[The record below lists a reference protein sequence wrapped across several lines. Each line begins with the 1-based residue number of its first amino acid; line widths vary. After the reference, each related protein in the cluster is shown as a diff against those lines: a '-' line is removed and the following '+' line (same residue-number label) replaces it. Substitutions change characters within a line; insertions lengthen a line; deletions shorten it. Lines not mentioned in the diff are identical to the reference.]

1 MRLGRLTVSGVRSY
15 PGTCTIDFTG
25 KRLVGILGDTG
36 AGKSTLLEAIIFA
49 LYGRSSW
56 AADSGREL
64 IGTGL
69 DEMSVAFEFSVD
81 GRSWS
86 VRRTLYRKSTKRPKA
101 MLEPLDGDSSRERV
115 DGKDRVTAAISH
127 IIGLDCEGFV
137 STVVLRQGKFDTL
150 LKASPA
156 YRAGILR
163 HIFGINELERVRKNT
178 LARIEALSASVTE
191 ATWARG
197 ELLKD
202 PVAAATQA
210 ALDVERT
217 RGTAS
222 RRRER
227 LDLLRRAQG
236 DAAQHKQRKSELDKA
251 ARLLRAR
258 ATADAGTSMAELA
271 QRQQALDAETKELE
285 VAGNE
290 LQLRVQSAQEK
301 LDTAAQADHTVSSL
315 AGARTVLAGLPGRV
329 AALDTAAR
337 QLEQER
343 LLHGV
348 EEEHAAQ
355 ARRDLQEHEH
365 SQEAL
370 AEAAIRAERAMSGAR
385 ADTDRVQ
392 ESVRAALQEACAAAV
407 HLHTRGAVL
416 ESLDVQRTHSADL
429 QEQLVARREAQE
441 AAQDAL
447 AALQRHDA
455 AHAAG
460 HTLAPGD
467 ACPVCT
473 RPVPSGFSAPTPLD
487 GKALKRAKSEASK
500 RAKAYNNALTAAALA
515 AAEVSAAEA
524 KANEHG
530 REHQDASERMQQALR
545 QAKDLAASIAG
556 TRTPAMTGVLD
567 ALVQQTADQA
577 RTLSEGEP
585 VTRPQLAQAVTALVQ
600 PLREAEADTLAEHA
614 NAQAQLAAA
623 QVEIEAARAELK
635 RQRALLQR
643 ERKRLERAQQK
654 YENDVLT
661 VGKEIGALPAS
672 LRPSTHS
679 PDQLPDASA
688 IARAQD
694 AADELLPL
702 LQQAERERDEARKA
716 LAVHAEDRQA
726 LQERRRVTV
735 EAPTRALLA
744 RLQRWADAVT
754 DAQTVLD
761 GQVRADMP
769 PGVDGS
775 DLPGVEAYAAALD
788 VLGTRLAD
796 ELKRASRQAAAQVR
810 AFEKEITA
818 QAGAGPDDTDPAPG
832 FRLPA
837 NGDLL
842 APAALDPLSRKTSKA
857 EVAHDRA
864 KADLSTAQSQIPYAQ
879 KLQAAIEEA
888 KRQIAQWQS
897 VCDQLTDSRFL
908 SYLTERRTR
917 ALLVHGGRILHELT
931 AGSYAF
937 TEDFRI
943 LERATN
949 LTRSPETLSGGE
961 TFQASL
967 ALALA
972 LVELHSRSHST
983 LESLFLDEGFASL
996 DPDRLEDALQA
1007 LRSSVLAG
1015 DKTIAV
1021 ISHLYSVGEAVND
1034 VLWVEKTARESSAKW
1049 LTSQEREK
1057 LISDGIQQLQE
1068 LT

>member
-1 MRLGRLTVSGVRSY
+1 MRLGRLTVLGVRSY

-64 IGTGL
+64 ISTGF
-69 DEMSVAFEFSVD
+69 DEMSVALEFSVD

-101 MLEPLDGDSSRERV
+101 VLEPLDGDSSLERV
-115 DGKDRVTAAISH
+115 DGKDRVTAAVSQ

-150 LKASPA
+150 LKAAPA
-156 YRAGILR
+156 YRTGILR
-163 HIFGINELERVRKNT
+163 HIFGINELERVRKHT
-178 LARIEALSASVTE
+178 LARIEVLSASVTE

-202 PVAAATQA
+202 PVAAAAQA

-217 RGTAS
+217 RGTAA

-236 DAAQHKQRKSELDKA
+236 EAAQNKQRKSELDKA
-251 ARLLRAR
+251 ARRLRER
-258 ATADAGTSMAELA
+258 ATADAGATMAELA
-271 QRQQALDAETKELE
+271 QQQQALDAETAELNA
-285 VAGNE
+285 AGDE
-290 LQLRVQSAQEK
+290 LQLRLESAQAQ

-315 AGARTVLAGLPGRV
+315 AGARTVLAALPGRV
-329 AALDTAAR
+329 AALDAAAR
-337 QLEQER
+337 QLEQEW
-343 LLHGV
+343 LLHSA
-348 EEEHAAQ
+348 EKQQDAQ
-355 ARRDLQEHEH
+355 ARQNLQEREQG
-365 SQEAL
+365 QEAL
-370 AEAAIRAERAMSGAR
+370 AEAAVLAERAMTGAR
-385 ADTDRVQ
+385 SDTDRVQ
-392 ESVRAALQEACAAAV
+392 EAVRAALQEACAAAV
-407 HLHTRGAVL
+407 HLRARHAAL

-429 QEQLVARREAQE
+429 QEQLDSRREAHE
-441 AAQDAL
+441 AAQEAL

-455 AHAAG
+455 AHTAG
-460 HTLAPGD
+460 HALAPGD

-473 RPVPSGFSAPTPLD
+473 RPVPSGFTAPAPLD
-487 GKALKRAKSEASK
+487 SMALSRAKSEVSK
-500 RAKAYNNALTAAALA
+500 KAKAYNSALTAAALA

-524 KANEHG
+524 KADEYG
-530 REHQDASERMQQALR
+530 CEHQGASERMEQSLR
-545 QAKDLAASIAG
+545 RVQDLAALVG
-556 TRTPAMTGVLD
+556 GMRTPATAGVLD
-567 ALVQQTADQA
+567 ALVQQTADRA

-585 VTRPQLAQAVTALVQ
+585 KTRPQLTRDVTAIVR

-614 NAQAQLAAA
+614 NAQAQMAAA
-623 QVEIEAARAELK
+623 HAEIEAVRAELK
-635 RQRALLQR
+635 RQHALLLR

-654 YENDVLT
+654 YENDLLT
-661 VGKEIGALPAS
+661 MAKEIAELPAS
-672 LRPSTHS
+672 LRPSAPS
-679 PDQLPDASA
+679 PGQVPDASA
-688 IARAQD
+688 IARAKD

-702 LQQAERERDEARKA
+702 LQQAERERDEARQA
-716 LAVHAEDRQA
+716 LAAHAQDRQA

-735 EAPTRALLA
+735 EAPARALLA

-754 DAQTVLD
+754 DAQSVLD
-761 GQVRADMP
+761 GQVHADLP
-769 PGVDGS
+769 PVVDGS
-775 DLPGVEAYAAALD
+775 DLPDVEAYAAALD
-788 VLGTRLAD
+788 VLGTRLTD
-796 ELKRASRQAAAQVR
+796 ELKQASRQAAALVR
-810 AFEKEITA
+810 AFEKELTA
-818 QAGAGPDDTDPAPG
+818 QASAGPDDTDPTPG
-832 FRLPA
+832 FPLPS

-842 APAALDPLSRKTSKA
+842 APAALDPLGRKASKA
-857 EVAHDRA
+857 EAAHDRA

-879 KLQAAIEEA
+879 RLEAAIEEA

-917 ALLVHGGRILHELT
+917 ALLVHGSRILHELT

-943 LERATN
+943 LECATN

-972 LVELHSRSHST
+972 LVELHSSSHSK

-996 DPDRLEDALQA
+996 DPDRLEDALAA

-1049 LTSQEREK
+1049 LTPQDREK
-1057 LISDGIQQLQE
+1057 LISDGIKQLQE
-1068 LT
+1068 LI